1 MVIKKD
7 HIDCWNNQYDQ
18 KLKQYM
24 QNISLKYILPYID
37 QKSNHFS
44 YITFFRCQEGG
55 LIYGN

>member
-18 KLKQYM
+18 KLKTIYV
-24 QNISLKYILPYID
+24 NISLKYILPYID

-44 YITFFRCQEGG
+44 YISFLDVKKED
-55 LIYGN
+55 